1 MRTDEVNLSY
11 VNLSKRRPGNIC
23 KMGSP
28 QEFVKA
34 FKYRGFSDT
43 AFLGTLG
50 S

>member
-1 MRTDEVNLSY
+1 MPNALPEDGSQ
-11 VNLSKRRPGNIC
+11 PGPADNIL
-23 KMGSP
+23 GSP